1 MIRARINEIHNR
13 NTIEK
18 ISITKS
24 WFFGEKLTKLE
35 LDQGKKKTQITKFRN
50 ERTLLVTLQ
59 KLKGL

>member
-24 WFFGEKLTKLE
+24 WFFGEKLTKLK

-50 ERTLLVTLQ
+50 ER
-59 KLKGL
+59 GHC